1 MNKLSDNNLRVAQ
14 AYRESGLTYDKLAEF
29 LKIPRN
35 TLACYITGRRTPS
48 DIVTAYITD
57 KVKGF
62 LEAENSN
69 ITDKFINKTQT
80 KDSFVKQ
87 IENAC
92 LTIEQEDIK
101 AEVQDKIKTAF
112 DELPVLSAEQVS
124 IIYKQNL
131 DG

>member
-1 MNKLSDNNLRVAQ
+1 MCC
-14 AYRESGLTYDKLAEF
+14 EGF